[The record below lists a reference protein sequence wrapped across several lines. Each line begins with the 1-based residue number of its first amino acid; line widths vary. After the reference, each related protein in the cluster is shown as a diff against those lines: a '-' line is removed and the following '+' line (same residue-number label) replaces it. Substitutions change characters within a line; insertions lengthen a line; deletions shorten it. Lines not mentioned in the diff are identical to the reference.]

1 MNAKRVAGA
10 VGGALV
16 LTVTLTGGAVDA
28 PDGTWGGCRGLGQT
42 AMTMGGMTAQS
53 MAMRGMPSMA
63 VGSEAEYLAEMI
75 PHHQE
80 AVAAARE
87 LARSDRPEM
96 RRLGR
101 SIVRA
106 QTAEIAQMKD
116 WLHAWYPGT
125 EPVDDYVP
133 MMRDL
138 SGLEGD
144 ALDHAFLQDMT
155 MHHMMAVMM
164 SQQLLGRDL
173 ATHDAVEDFAAQVRE
188 DQRAEIV
195 MMRAWLRDWFGSG
208 SMMGGPGMGNG
219 TGDRTGGRMRGPTR
233 AGD

>member
-1 MNAKRVAGA
+1 MNTMRGVGA

-16 LTVTLTGGAVDA
+16 LTVTLTGGGVST
-28 PDGTWGGCRGLGQT
+28 PDDTWGGCRGPGQA
-42 AMTMGGMTAQS
+42 AMAAPGMT
-53 MAMRGMPSMA
+53 MRGMHAMT
-63 VGSEAEYLAEMI
+63 VGSEVEFLAEMV

-101 SIVRA
+101 SIVRT

-125 EPVDDYVP
+125 EAVDDYQP

-138 SGLEGD
+138 SALDGD
-144 ALDHAFLQDMT
+144 ALDQAFLQDMT

-164 SQQLLGRDL
+164 SQQLLRRDL
-173 ATHDAVEDFAAQVRE
+173 ATHAAVEDFAAQVRD

-195 MMRAWLRDWFGSG
+195 TMRTWLRVWFGTG
-208 SMMGGPGMGNG
+208 SMMRDRGTAGG
-219 TGDRTGGRMRGPTR
+219 TGDATGGRMRGPMH
-233 AGD
+233 GD